1 MRKQLQL
8 RSISIMEP
16 RKTMPRLWTFHRYV
30 TFFFISPLQNNMEKI
45 TNRFRE
51 TKCFTETKLNK
62 EIVWEI

>member
-1 MRKQLQL
+1 MD
-8 RSISIMEP
+8 
-16 RKTMPRLWTFHRYV
+16 TFSGKDYINV

-45 TNRFRE
+45 TKRFRE